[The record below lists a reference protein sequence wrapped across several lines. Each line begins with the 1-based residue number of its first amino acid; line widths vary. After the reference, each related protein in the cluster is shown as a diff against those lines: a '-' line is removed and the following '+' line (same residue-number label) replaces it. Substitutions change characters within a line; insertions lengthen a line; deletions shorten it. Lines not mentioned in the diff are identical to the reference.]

1 MDEALTQEEL
11 ILVHDYARGI
21 IEGVERTIW
30 KILIV
35 PYSLNIRIL
44 APGDAPWGVYLTP
57 SGSLNEEGVLLC
69 NAFCVLDP
77 LRCSRSMRHQA
88 ALGLL
93 ASLQRD
99 LAGGCDG

>member
-1 MDEALTQEEL
+1 MDETLTEEEQ
-11 ILVHDYARGI
+11 ILVHDYAQGI

-30 KILIV
+30 QILLL
-35 PYSLNIRIL
+35 PYSFNIRIL
-44 APGDAPWGVYLTP
+44 APGDVPWGVYLTP

-77 LRCSRSMRHQA
+77 RCSRATRHQA

-93 ASLQRD
+93 ASLQQD